1 LNKEPARN
9 IPKRNSHERDRI
21 PGARCFIDAGGK
33 EPEMVRKRSIAPG
46 WMLPLLL
53 VVSMAA
59 AGLAVVFVIA
69 LE

>member
-1 LNKEPARN
+1 
-9 IPKRNSHERDRI
+9 
-21 PGARCFIDAGGK
+21 
-33 EPEMVRKRSIAPG
+33 MVRKRSIAPG

-59 AGLAVVFVIA
+59 AGLAVVFVIT

>member
-1 LNKEPARN
+1 
-9 IPKRNSHERDRI
+9 
-21 PGARCFIDAGGK
+21 
-33 EPEMVRKRSIAPG
+33 
-46 WMLPLLL
+46 MLPLLL